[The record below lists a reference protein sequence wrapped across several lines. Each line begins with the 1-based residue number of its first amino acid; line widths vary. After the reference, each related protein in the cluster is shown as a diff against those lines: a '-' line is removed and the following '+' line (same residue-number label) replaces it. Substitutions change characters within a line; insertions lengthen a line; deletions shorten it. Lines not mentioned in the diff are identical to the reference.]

1 LQRIGIILI
10 LLLSFLLHFARLG
23 QEGLA
28 NLYYAAGVKS
38 MMMNW
43 HNFFFVSFDPGGF
56 ITIDKP
62 PLGFWLQTI
71 TAEVLG
77 FRGWSIILPQA
88 LGGVISVYL
97 IYVLVKRYH
106 GAWAGLMSA
115 LVLALTPIFVA
126 ASRNNTIDVLLVMT
140 LLFSVLVFLPAT
152 EELNLKKLLLAFF
165 LIGVGFNIKSLEA
178 YMILPTFYITYLFA
192 KYGNFKKKTIHLF
205 AATLVLIA
213 TSLPWF
219 IAVDSIS
226 PEDRPYVG
234 SSETNSELELATGY
248 NGLGHFLGYGIRRP
262 GGQGQMRTPISPSSP
277 NGLPLGVNTQNLA
290 PSDSQGLPSPN
301 NSSNPPNMQPF
312 GNRRQLGGE
321 TGQPGPFRLF
331 NHQMGGQIS
340 WLLPFALIGIVV
352 AIYQLRRKTLPAQSR
367 MKMLFWSCWLIPEM
381 VFFSIAQGAHRY
393 YLVMMAPAI
402 AALVGISYRTL
413 SAWLMDG
420 GKKRYLLSLTL
431 LMTIGMQALIIA
443 GYSEWRPWMLPTVI
457 GGGILATLMLGWQA
471 TRGKMREDKFNR
483 LVVIGGVISLLIA
496 PFAWSLTP
504 ALYGSGNA
512 AFPFAGPDLNP
523 QSSQAN
529 MPGSG
534 FNLAARFM
542 GTDTSKLENLLMS
555 HRNGEKY
562 IVAVPN
568 AHLAAPIVLSTGQPV
583 MTYGGFM
590 GSEKILSGARL
601 EELVASGEVRY
612 IIISAT
618 NSQQPEVDAWVR
630 SHGVPVPDAEWQTSE
645 QVNAALNGVPNN
657 ARRMPM
663 RLYELNS
670 DK

>member
-1 LQRIGIILI
+1 
-10 LLLSFLLHFARLG
+10 
-23 QEGLA
+23 
-28 NLYYAAGVKS
+28 
-38 MMMNW
+38 
-43 HNFFFVSFDPGGF
+43 
-56 ITIDKP
+56 
-62 PLGFWLQTI
+62 
-71 TAEVLG
+71 
-77 FRGWSIILPQA
+77 
-88 LGGVISVYL
+88 
-97 IYVLVKRYH
+97 
-106 GAWAGLMSA
+106 
-115 LVLALTPIFVA
+115 
-126 ASRNNTIDVLLVMT
+126 
-140 LLFSVLVFLPAT
+140 
-152 EELNLKKLLLAFF
+152 
-165 LIGVGFNIKSLEA
+165 
-178 YMILPTFYITYLFA
+178 
-192 KYGNFKKKTIHLF
+192 
-205 AATLVLIA
+205 
-213 TSLPWF
+213 
-219 IAVDSIS
+219 
-226 PEDRPYVG
+226 
-234 SSETNSELELATGY
+234 
-248 NGLGHFLGYGIRRP
+248 
-262 GGQGQMRTPISPSSP
+262 
-277 NGLPLGVNTQNLA
+277 
-290 PSDSQGLPSPN
+290 
-301 NSSNPPNMQPF
+301 
-312 GNRRQLGGE
+312 
-321 TGQPGPFRLF
+321 
-331 NHQMGGQIS
+331 
-340 WLLPFALIGIVV
+340 
-352 AIYQLRRKTLPAQSR
+352 
-367 MKMLFWSCWLIPEM
+367 
-381 VFFSIAQGAHRY
+381 
-393 YLVMMAPAI
+393 
-402 AALVGISYRTL
+402 
-413 SAWLMDG
+413 
-420 GKKRYLLSLTL
+420 
-431 LMTIGMQALIIA
+431 LIIA